1 MTIKHRM
8 IPPGERTM
16 SHLPCTPSLQRQ
28 EQKTMPPPQ
37 PET

>member
-1 MTIKHRM
+1 MTIKHGM

-16 SHLPCTPSLQRQ
+16 RHLPCITPLQRQ